1 MKRPYAA
8 VACGLLLAG
17 CANLSSYWTVEGDE
31 SRKVVELID
40 YTQKVAGL
48 QPEEQRREL
57 SASNLIFLKDRGR
70 GVYGRLRLALLLAL
84 PGTAFNDD
92 VRAASL
98 LEPLASGSTPATQPG
113 PMQQLA
119 GLLYAQ
125 VAERLREQKRT
136 AQLKEQLDAMKDIER
151 KIIERE
157 QGRTK

>member
-1 MKRPYAA
+1 MKRALAA
-8 VACGLLLAG
+8 AACSLLLAG
-17 CANLSSYWTVEGDE
+17 CANLSSYLVVEGDE

-48 QPEEQRREL
+48 QSEEQRREL
-57 SASNLIFLKDRGR
+57 SASNLIFLKDHGR
-70 GVYGRLRLALLLAL
+70 GAYGRLRLALLFAL

-92 VRAASL
+92 ARAASL
-98 LEPLASGSTPATQPG
+98 LEPLASGSASAAQAG

-125 VAERLREQKRT
+125 IVERLREQKRT
-136 AQLKEQLDAMKDIER
+136 AQLKEQLDAMKEIER

-157 QGRTK
+157 QGRPK